1 MDEHWKDIMVIATVL
16 CGCNAITAAIAEAA
30 RDAGK

>member
-1 MDEHWKDIMVIATVL
+1 MDEHWKDFMVAVAVL
-16 CGCNAITAAIAEAA
+16 SGCNTITGVIAEAA

>member
-1 MDEHWKDIMVIATVL
+1 MDEHWKDITVTAVL
-16 CGCNAITAAIAEAA
+16 CSCNAIIAAIAEAA